1 LGQNK
6 ISLIS
11 KRRRRKKKE
20 GPGWAGG
27 EEGEQGSA

>member
-6 ISLIS
+6 ISPIS
-11 KRRRRKKKE
+11 KRRRKKKKE

-27 EEGEQGSA
+27 EEREQGRA